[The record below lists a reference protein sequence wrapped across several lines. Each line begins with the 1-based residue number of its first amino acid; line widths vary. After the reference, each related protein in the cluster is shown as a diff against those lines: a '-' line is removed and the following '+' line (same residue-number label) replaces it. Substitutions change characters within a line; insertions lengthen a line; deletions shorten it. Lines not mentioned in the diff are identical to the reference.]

1 MWKIIN
7 FIGVTGDMPIW
18 RLDYQ
23 QIGSQWKFMEIHGNS
38 WEYQA
43 MKQTIK
49 RIPNFDQQ
57 IFEKMLGMETQGQKN
72 EDAITSDGKNNVKTT
87 SEIGNVCQIYPNISP
102 DFSPIIA
109 MT

>member
-1 MWKIIN
+1 
-7 FIGVTGDMPIW
+7 
-18 RLDYQ
+18 
-23 QIGSQWKFMEIHGNS
+23 MEIHGNS

-72 EDAITSDGKNNVKTT
+72 EDAISADEYTTNDWIASPPSISQSANTSDGKNNVKTT